1 MSKSIMRINVAKDFS
16 KNPSGRYIKDG
27 KTSGE
32 VFLKNVLLPA
42 VNTYDVVEIDFDGV
56 RGYGSS
62 FLEEAFGGFIRET
75 KMSLV
80 EFFKRIRIITQDPFL
95 QQEIEGYLE
104 DEVHR
109 LSTP

>member
-1 MSKSIMRINVAKDFS
+1 MSKTVMKINVARDFS

-42 VNTYDVVEIDFDGV
+42 VNTHDLVEIDFDGV
-56 RGYGSS
+56 RGYDSS

-75 KMSLV
+75 KMTLV
-80 EFFKRIRIITQDPFL
+80 
-95 QQEIEGYLE
+95 
-104 DEVHR
+104 
-109 LSTP
+109 

>member
-1 MSKSIMRINVAKDFS
+1 MKIKIAKDFS

-32 VFLKNVLLPA
+32 VFLKNLLLPA
-42 VNTYDVVEIDFDGV
+42 VRTHDLVEIDFDGV

-75 KMSLV
+75 KMTLV
-80 EFFKRIRIITQDPFL
+80 EFFKKVKIITKDPL
-95 QQEIEGYLE
+95 LYQEIKSYLE
-104 DEVHR
+104 DEANR
-109 LSTP
+109 LSVS